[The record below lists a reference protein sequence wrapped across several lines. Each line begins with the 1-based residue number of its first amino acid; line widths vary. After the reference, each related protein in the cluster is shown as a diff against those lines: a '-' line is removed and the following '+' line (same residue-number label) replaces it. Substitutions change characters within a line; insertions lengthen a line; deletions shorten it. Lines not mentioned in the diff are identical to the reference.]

1 MKLAFCAGTLAG
13 ACDMCLGAHVGSLL
27 IACSVLLF
35 PTRYPVSNAE
45 HMSLFFLIAES
56 VHLGLIV
63 GYGSFDRL
71 RLTPPPSVYEI
82 GGTLVVSVCA
92 WLAYWLL
99 PTISFDK
106 RVVHKQTPPPIRKVA
121 TPTAEEPSTN
131 IVVDC
136 FL

>member
-1 MKLAFCAGTLAG
+1 MKLAFCAGTI
-13 ACDMCLGAHVGSLL
+13 ACAFDMCLGAHVGSLL

-35 PTRYPVSNAE
+35 PTRYPINNPE
-45 HMSLFFLIAES
+45 QMSVFFLIAES

-82 GGTLVVSVCA
+82 GGTLVISVCA

-99 PTISFDK
+99 PAISFGK
-106 RVVHKQTPPPIRKVA
+106 RVVHKQTPPPIRKTS
-121 TPTAEEPSTN
+121 TPTEEPSTN